1 MSNATS
7 SSGPR
12 LAEFVFVAFNSR
24 AAALDRE
31 TGRIIWDW
39 QSPKGRGFVALLL
52 DGDHLMASVDGYTYL
67 LNIVDAHTNYMYV
80 YPLHVRSK
88 SSDEV
93 KAAFE
98 AFANKQPKVYSSNS
112 DAAEGEAYGRFRTR
126 RTRASGRATTPRFP
140 HFP

>member
-52 DGDHLMASVDGYTYL
+52 DGDHLMASVDGYTYCL
-67 LNIVDAHTNYMYV
+67 
-80 YPLHVRSK
+80 
-88 SSDEV
+88 
-93 KAAFE
+93 
-98 AFANKQPKVYSSNS
+98 
-112 DAAEGEAYGRFRTR
+112 DAATGRQRWENHMAGFGTGVPTLASVRGTSLGSAILEESSREVR
-126 RTRASGRATTPRFP
+126 RRA
-140 HFP
+140 